1 MDKQLE
7 KYYEERFS
15 TMTTVGWK
23 DFIEDTTNIFN
34 AVNKVA
40 PIQTELD
47 LFFRKGQL
55 DILQWVISLKEST
68 EQAYEALQKDS
79 SGDAQDDSQII

>member
-47 LFFRKGQL
+47 LFLMHKVNS
-55 DILQWVISLKEST
+55 I
-68 EQAYEALQKDS
+68 
-79 SGDAQDDSQII
+79 

>member
-15 TMTTVGWK
+15 TMATVGWK
-23 DFIEDTTNIFN
+23 QFIEDVQGIFD

-40 PIQTELD
+40 PIQNEID

-55 DILQWVISLKEST
+55 DILQWLLTLKESS
-68 EQAYEALQKDS
+68 EQAYEALQVDS
-79 SGDAQDDSQII
+79 SGDAQDAS

>member
-15 TMTTVGWK
+15 TMATQGWK
-23 DFIEDTTNIFN
+23 QFLEDVQGIFD

-40 PIQTELD
+40 PIQNELD
-47 LFFRKGQL
+47 LYFRKGQL
-55 DILQWVISLKEST
+55 DILQWVLTLKESS
-68 EQAYEALQKDS
+68 EQAYEALQQDS
-79 SGDAQDDSQII
+79 SGDAQDAS

>member
-15 TMTTVGWK
+15 TMATVGWK
-23 DFIEDTTNIFN
+23 QFLEDVQGIFD

-40 PIQTELD
+40 PIQNELD
-47 LFFRKGQL
+47 LYFRKGQL
-55 DILQWVISLKEST
+55 DILQWVLTLKESS
-68 EQAYEALQKDS
+68 EQAYEALQLDS
-79 SGDAQDDSQII
+79 SGDAQDAS

>member
-15 TMTTVGWK
+15 MMATVGWK

-40 PIQTELD
+40 PIQNELD

-55 DILQWVISLKEST
+55 DILQWVLSLKEST
-68 EQAYEALQKDS
+68 EQAYEQLQTS
-79 SGDAQDDSQII
+79 SGEASDAS

>member
-1 MDKQLE
+1 VDKQLE

-15 TMTTVGWK
+15 TMATVGWK
-23 DFIEDTTNIFN
+23 QFLEDVQGIFD

-40 PIQTELD
+40 PIQNELD
-47 LFFRKGQL
+47 LYFRKGQL
-55 DILQWVISLKEST
+55 DILQWVLTLKESS

-79 SGDAQDDSQII
+79 SGDAQDDS

>member
-68 EQAYEALQKDS
+68 EQAYEQLQTS
-79 SGDAQDDSQII
+79 SGEASDGS

>member
-15 TMTTVGWK
+15 TMATQGWK
-23 DFIEDTTNIFN
+23 QFLEDVQGIFD

-40 PIQTELD
+40 PIQNELD
-47 LFFRKGQL
+47 LYFRKGQL
-55 DILQWVISLKEST
+55 DILQWVLTLKESS
-68 EQAYEALQKDS
+68 EQAYEALQLDS
-79 SGDAQDDSQII
+79 SGDAQDAS

>member
-1 MDKQLE
+1 VDKQLE

-15 TMTTVGWK
+15 MMATVGWK

-34 AVNKVA
+34 AVNKFA
-40 PIQTELD
+40 PIQNELD

-55 DILQWVISLKEST
+55 DILQWVLSLKEST
-68 EQAYEALQKDS
+68 EQAYEQLQTS
-79 SGDAQDDSQII
+79 SGEASDAS

>member
-15 TMTTVGWK
+15 TMATVGWK
-23 DFIEDTTNIFN
+23 QFIEDVQGIFD

-40 PIQTELD
+40 PIQNEID

-55 DILQWVISLKEST
+55 DILQWVLTLKESS
-68 EQAYEALQKDS
+68 EQAYEALQVDS
-79 SGDAQDDSQII
+79 SGDAQDAS

>member
-40 PIQTELD
+40 PIQNELD

-79 SGDAQDDSQII
+79 SGDAQDDS

>member
-79 SGDAQDDSQII
+79 SGDAQDDSENI

>member
-1 MDKQLE
+1 MDKALE
-7 KYYEERFS
+7 KYYENRWHMMS
-15 TMTTVGWK
+15 TEGWK
-23 DFIEDTTNIFN
+23 QFNEDVQGIFD

-40 PIQTELD
+40 PIQNELD

-55 DILQWVISLKEST
+55 DILQWVLTLKESS

-79 SGDAQDDSQII
+79 SGDAQDDS

>member
-15 TMTTVGWK
+15 TMATQGWK
-23 DFIEDTTNIFN
+23 QFLEDVQGIFD

-40 PIQTELD
+40 PIQNELD
-47 LFFRKGQL
+47 LYFRKGQL
-55 DILQWVISLKEST
+55 DILQWVLTLKESS
-68 EQAYEALQKDS
+68 EQAYEALQRDS
-79 SGDAQDDSQII
+79 SGDAQNDS

>member
-15 TMTTVGWK
+15 TMATQGWK
-23 DFIEDTTNIFN
+23 QFLEDVQGIFD

-40 PIQTELD
+40 PIQNELD

-55 DILQWVISLKEST
+55 DILQWVLTLKESS
-68 EQAYEALQKDS
+68 EQAYEALQLDS
-79 SGDAQDDSQII
+79 SGDAQDAS

>member
-1 MDKQLE
+1 VDKQLE

-15 TMTTVGWK
+15 TMATQGWK
-23 DFIEDTTNIFN
+23 QFLEDVQGIFD

-40 PIQTELD
+40 PIQNELD
-47 LFFRKGQL
+47 LYFRKGQL
-55 DILQWVISLKEST
+55 DILQWVLTLKESS

-79 SGDAQDDSQII
+79 SGDAQDDS

>member
-1 MDKQLE
+1 VDKQLE

-15 TMTTVGWK
+15 TMATTGWK
-23 DFIEDTTNIFN
+23 QFIEDVQGIFD

-40 PIQTELD
+40 PIQSEID

-55 DILQWVISLKEST
+55 DILQWVLTLKESS
-68 EQAYEALQKDS
+68 EQAYEALQNDP
-79 SGDAQDDSQII
+79 SGDASDVS

>member
-1 MDKQLE
+1 VDEQLE

-23 DFIEDTTNIFN
+23 QFIEDVQVIFDS
-34 AVNKVA
+34 VNKVA
-40 PIQTELD
+40 PIQNEID

-55 DILQWVISLKEST
+55 DILQWVLSLKESS
-68 EQAYEALQKDS
+68 EQAYEALQVDS
-79 SGDAQDDSQII
+79 SGDAQDAS

>member
-40 PIQTELD
+40 PIQNELD

-68 EQAYEALQKDS
+68 EQAYEQLQTS
-79 SGDAQDDSQII
+79 SGEASDGS

>member
-1 MDKQLE
+1 MDKALE

-15 TMTTVGWK
+15 TMATVGWK
-23 DFIEDTTNIFN
+23 QFLEDVQGIFD

-40 PIQTELD
+40 PIQNELD
-47 LFFRKGQL
+47 LYFRKGQL
-55 DILQWVISLKEST
+55 DILQWVLTLKESS

-79 SGDAQDDSQII
+79 SGDAQDDS

>member
-15 TMTTVGWK
+15 TMATQGWK

-40 PIQTELD
+40 PIQNEHD

-55 DILQWVISLKEST
+55 DILQWVISLKESS
-68 EQAYEALQKDS
+68 EQAYEALQVDS
-79 SGDAQDDSQII
+79 SGDAQDAS

>member
-15 TMTTVGWK
+15 TMATKGWK
-23 DFIEDTTNIFN
+23 QFLEDVQGIFD

-40 PIQTELD
+40 PIQNELD
-47 LFFRKGQL
+47 LYFRKGQL
-55 DILQWVISLKEST
+55 DILQWVLTLKESS
-68 EQAYEALQKDS
+68 EQAYEALQLDS
-79 SGDAQDDSQII
+79 SGDAQDAS

>member
-40 PIQTELD
+40 PIQNELD

-68 EQAYEALQKDS
+68 EQAYEALQQDS
-79 SGDAQDDSQII
+79 SGDAQDAS

>member
-1 MDKQLE
+1 VDKQLE

-15 TMTTVGWK
+15 TMDTTGWK
-23 DFIEDTTNIFN
+23 QFIEDVQGIFD

-40 PIQTELD
+40 PIQNELD

-55 DILQWVISLKEST
+55 DILQWVLTLKESS
-68 EQAYEALQKDS
+68 EQAYEALQNP
-79 SGDAQDDSQII
+79 SGDALDAS

>member
-15 TMTTVGWK
+15 TMATVGWK
-23 DFIEDTTNIFN
+23 QFLEDVQGIFD

-40 PIQTELD
+40 PIQNELD
-47 LFFRKGQL
+47 LYFRKGQL
-55 DILQWVISLKEST
+55 DILQWVLTLKESS

-79 SGDAQDDSQII
+79 SGDAQDDS